1 MKKVILLAAL
11 MGALVTLY
19 TGATLAQPQTSQEK
33 IPDSYI
39 VVFEDGV
46 RSPAALA
53 DEQARAYGLRLRF
66 VYSNAIEGYAALFP
80 NDQAL
85 QRVQND
91 PRVAYVEQD
100 GVVRAVDQVLPWG
113 MDRIDADL
121 SSTRAGDHS
130 GEISN
135 VKAYIIDTGVDASH
149 TDLNVVG
156 HVNFRGDGKNYDCN
170 GHGTHVAGIVAARDN
185 AQDVVGVAPGAPLT
199 GVKVLGCDGTGAWS
213 GVIKG
218 VDYVTGEVVG
228 PDGIAGTADDN
239 KERAIANMSLGGGKN
254 VTLNDAVRNSAD
266 GGVFYSIAA
275 MNNGDKACAYSPASA
290 SRIWDG
296 SKWIYDNG
304 VMTVA
309 ATNSSEEEASWSNYG
324 DCVDIWAPGVNI
336 RSTKKGGGTTLMSG
350 TSMAAPHVGGSGALY
365 LSAAERAS
373 ASSLAVE
380 VALKS
385 AAKTPGTK
393 SKDDRAITRLYVG
406 GF

>member
-1 MKKVILLAAL
+1 MRKAILLAAL

-19 TGATLAQPQTSQEK
+19 TGGALAQPQTSQEK
-33 IPDSYI
+33 IRDTYI
-39 VVFEDGV
+39 VVFEDGL

-53 DEQARAYGLRLRF
+53 NEHARAYGLRLRF
-66 VYSNAIEGYAALFP
+66 VYNIAIEGYAAFFP

-121 SSTRAGDHS
+121 SSTKAGDGS
-130 GEISN
+130 GEISTVN
-135 VKAYIIDTGVDASH
+135 AYIIDTGVDASH

-156 HVNFRGDGKNYDCN
+156 HVNFRGDGKNYDCG
-170 GHGTHVAGIVAARDN
+170 GHGTHVAGTVAARDN

-199 GVKVLGCDGTGAWS
+199 GVKVLGCDGTGATS

-228 PDGIAGTADDN
+228 PDGIAGTADD
-239 KERAIANMSLGGGKN
+239 KKPAIVNMSLGGGKK
-254 VTLNDAVRNSAD
+254 VTLNDAVRNSANN
-266 GGVFYSIAA
+266 GVFYSIAA

-290 SRIWDG
+290 SRTWDG
-296 SKWIYDNG
+296 SKWVYDNG
-304 VMTVA
+304 VTTVA
-309 ATNSSEEEASWSNYG
+309 AINSSEEEASWSNYG
-324 DCVDIWAPGVNI
+324 DCVDIWAPGVNV
-336 RSTKKGGGTTLMSG
+336 RSTKLGGGTTLRSG

-365 LSAAERAS
+365 LSSAERAS
-373 ASSLAVE
+373 ASPLAVE